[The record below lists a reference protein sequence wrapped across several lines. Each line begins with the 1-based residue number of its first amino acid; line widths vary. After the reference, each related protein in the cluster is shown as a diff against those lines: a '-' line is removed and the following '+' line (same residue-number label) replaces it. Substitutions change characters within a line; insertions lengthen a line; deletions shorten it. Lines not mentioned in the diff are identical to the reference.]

1 MQLKLLFAAAAAAT
15 LVGCSTTTT
24 MAPIENHARGSE
36 SAATTVPIE
45 EGSSTQVPASPY
57 LAKEKAPVSSGRTH
71 VVVAGDTLYNIG
83 VRYGVNPRELA
94 ALNGI
99 SDPTTISIGTELRI
113 PQTEPAETTVM
124 GETIEM
130 VPAAGGETVTATTT
144 APAAGAA
151 VEVAKRPETP
161 DEAATREIE
170 AQRAMREAAAR
181 GEIQFPWPVPGAVI
195 ATYEQTGNMGI
206 DIAGTI
212 GEPIKAV
219 LDGTVQYVGQ
229 NVKGYGQFV
238 IVRHNVRL
246 PGKSAMPLVTV
257 YGNTSKIL
265 VRINESVRKGQT
277 IALMGDSD
285 SDTGA
290 KMRFEVR
297 QGPPLD
303 PMKYLKPRK
312 EP

>member
-57 LAKEKAPVSSGRTH
+57 LAKEKAPVSSGRMH

-130 VPAAGGETVTATTT
+130 VPAAGGD
-144 APAAGAA
+144 
-151 VEVAKRPETP
+151 R
-161 DEAATREIE
+161 TRS
-170 AQRAMREAAAR
+170 
-181 GEIQFPWPVPGAVI
+181 GCG
-195 ATYEQTGNMGI
+195 G
-206 DIAGTI
+206 
-212 GEPIKAV
+212 
-219 LDGTVQYVGQ
+219 
-229 NVKGYGQFV
+229 
-238 IVRHNVRL
+238 
-246 PGKSAMPLVTV
+246 
-257 YGNTSKIL
+257 
-265 VRINESVRKGQT
+265 
-277 IALMGDSD
+277 
-285 SDTGA
+285 
-290 KMRFEVR
+290 
-297 QGPPLD
+297 
-303 PMKYLKPRK
+303 
-312 EP
+312 